1 MGANGKLSLSIP
13 LRERKNKSL
22 TKEIIIDYKTDW
34 QTQHW
39 RTIESAYRNSPFYEY
54 YCDEL
59 QGPFFEKI
67 DSLIEYNRLLQEE
80 ILLQIGLTI
89 PFQYSEDYTANGNTR
104 LMDARNLFN
113 PKTQSALKFS
123 EYVQVFDQ
131 KFGFMPNL
139 SILDLLFNL
148 GNETEQYLKSI
159 G

>member
-80 ILLQIGLTI
+80 I
-89 PFQYSEDYTANGNTR
+89 
-104 LMDARNLFN
+104 
-113 PKTQSALKFS
+113 
-123 EYVQVFDQ
+123 
-131 KFGFMPNL
+131 
-139 SILDLLFNL
+139 
-148 GNETEQYLKSI
+148 
-159 G
+159 